1 MDMFLWIG
9 IAILLVIVELMTVNL
24 TTIWYIASAILS
36 LIFSL
41 FTESFL
47 LQFGIFVVV
56 GTVLVILTKPITK
69 KITANSGEATNLDR
83 VIGMDAIVTEEI
95 DKNQVGEVSVD
106 GKKWSAIADEKIDVN
121 CVVKV
126 LSIDGVKLKVE
137 RKGE

>member
-1 MDMFLWIG
+1 MDIFLWIG

-95 DKNQVGEVSVD
+95 DKNQVGEVRVD

>member
-1 MDMFLWIG
+1 MDIFLWMG

-36 LIFSL
+36 LIFAL

-47 LQFGIFVVV
+47 LQFGIFVLV

-95 DKNQVGEVSVD
+95 DKNQVGEVRVD